1 MILRNPNQDL
11 FEKEILRMQEEIFHK
26 RLKER
31 MWKIEGIFSEAK
43 NMHGLSRAKYRGLQK
58 MQIQAHMTSAA
69 QNLKRPAIRDIKGE
83 YGIMG
88 VLKNTFRREK
98 VISAKE
104 IIVC

>member
-1 MILRNPNQDL
+1 M
-11 FEKEILRMQEEIFHK
+11 
-26 RLKER
+26 
-31 MWKIEGIFSEAK
+31 
-43 NMHGLSRAKYRGLQK
+43 
-58 MQIQAHMTSAA
+58 
-69 QNLKRPAIRDIKGE
+69 RDE

>member
-1 MILRNPNQDL
+1 M
-11 FEKEILRMQEEIFHK
+11 
-26 RLKER
+26 
-31 MWKIEGIFSEAK
+31 
-43 NMHGLSRAKYRGLQK
+43 SRARE
-58 MQIQAHMTSAA
+58 T
-69 QNLKRPAIRDIKGE
+69 AIRDIKGE